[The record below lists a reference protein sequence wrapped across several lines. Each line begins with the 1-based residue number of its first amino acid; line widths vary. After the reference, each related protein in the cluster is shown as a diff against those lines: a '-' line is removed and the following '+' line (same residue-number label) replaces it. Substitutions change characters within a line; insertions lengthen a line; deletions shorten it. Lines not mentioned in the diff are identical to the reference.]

1 MKAMMNYQFI
11 RDLQGSPVAEF
22 DMGSETFSHWFT
34 HELGADQSKIKTL
47 LDVIQQL
54 QNQEIKS
61 FLLEGHEFN
70 LSLDPDEVE
79 IRSKILDVDA
89 PDELPEGTQL
99 YDQESMAG
107 CGLEDFIRVLHSW
120 SDFVSND

>member
-1 MKAMMNYQFI
+1 MNYQFI

-34 HELGADQSKIKTL
+34 HELGADKIKIDAI
-47 LDVIQQL
+47 LDAIQQL
-54 QNQEIKS
+54 QNREIKT
-61 FLLEGHEFN
+61 FALEGNEFN

-107 CGLEDFIRVLHSW
+107 CGLEDFMRVLGSW
-120 SDFVSND
+120 SDFVSEK

>member
-1 MKAMMNYQFI
+1 MNYQFI
-11 RDLQGSPVAEF
+11 RDLQGIPVAEF

-34 HELGADQSKIKTL
+34 HELGADQNKINTL

-54 QNQEIKS
+54 QNRETKA
-61 FLLEGHEFN
+61 FLMEGNEFH

-99 YDQESMAG
+99 YDQECMAG
-107 CGLEDFIRVLHSW
+107 CGLEDFNRVLRSW
-120 SDFVSND
+120 SDFVGEK

>member
-1 MKAMMNYQFI
+1 MMNYQFI

-34 HELGADQSKIKTL
+34 HELGADQNKIRML

-54 QNQEIKS
+54 QNRETKA
-61 FLLEGHEFN
+61 FLLEGNEFH
-70 LSLDPDEVE
+70 LALDPDEVE

-107 CGLEDFIRVLHSW
+107 CGLEDFTRVLRSW
-120 SDFVSND
+120 SDFVCEK